1 MYVSVLHDLIQ
12 CVVATWHSCMFNII
26 AGFSCR
32 RHTFLLMLWFLMLN
46 TRLGITVRHR
56 TAASVSASPIV
67 HLIWQRTA
75 CRDCMKDWL
84 CWAKV
89 LCRVRFIS
97 ISLPL
102 FFVSFCFYVSLFLAL
117 FSVLSFFF
125 HSHLL
130 FSSAVAVV
138 VAVVSSSS
146 ISLFDCAL
154 ECFVLVGHC
163 FGCCFCC
170 ASDFHFVSFV

>member
-117 FSVLSFFF
+117 FSVLSFFVRIY
-125 HSHLL
+125 SLRL
-130 FSSAVAVV
+130 PSPSSAA
-138 VAVVSSSS
+138 AASLCLIAHSSV
-146 ISLFDCAL
+146 LF
-154 ECFVLVGHC
+154 
-163 FGCCFCC
+163 
-170 ASDFHFVSFV
+170 